1 MTPLHKPEM
10 NPNNPSKVYL
20 SREHDRLFLKH
31 VFGRGSKYQFSESN
45 VDFAGSP
52 KKQNEEYCNFV

>member
-20 SREHDRLFLKH
+20 NTEHDRLFLKH

-52 KKQNEEYCNFV
+52 KKQND